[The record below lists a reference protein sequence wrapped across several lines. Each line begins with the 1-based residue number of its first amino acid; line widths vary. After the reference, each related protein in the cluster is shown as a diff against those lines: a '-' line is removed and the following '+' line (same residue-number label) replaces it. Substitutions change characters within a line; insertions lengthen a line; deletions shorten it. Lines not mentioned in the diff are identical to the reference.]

1 MKEYLISKFVEKEK
15 RGWEIGSVFLGLQ
28 EMWTFADFDKKKKL
42 GDRFRDVFLTQTSED
57 EGGSSGVEGVDRG
70 PIIRGRLKTC
80 PDGREQVDSYLV
92 YKGSFQAP
100 RENGRLTES

>member
-1 MKEYLISKFVEKEK
+1 MKEYLISKFEEKEK

-28 EMWTFADFDKKKKL
+28 EMWTFADLDKKKRL
-42 GDRFRDVFLTQTSED
+42 RDRFRDVFLTQPDED
-57 EGGSSGVEGVDRG
+57 KCGSSGVQGVDEG
-70 PIIRGRLKTC
+70 PIVKGSLKTS

-100 RENGRLTES
+100 RENGGLTES